1 MRVIEESG
9 ATTSTPAPAP
19 APVRPARTTRLDSV
33 SLKVTQWRVIRSE
46 WIKLRSVRSWLVMI
60 GAAVVVV
67 VGMGALA
74 AAVASGSVSAPTPPG
89 GGGAAGGRNPFAA
102 TDPTALSLA
111 GVTLAQLIVGVLG
124 VLLVSN
130 EYANGS
136 IRNWFGAVPRRL
148 PVLWGKAVVLTV
160 VLSVVMVLACLA
172 AFLLGQSI
180 LGGDKGTT
188 LAADGVLRAVI
199 GSGLYL
205 AGIGLFGIAI
215 GSLMRNTAGAIA
227 VVVASLLIIPGLI
240 GLILPDSVNQNVSP
254 YLPSTAG
261 QAFTTVQP
269 ADTLLASGTGA
280 AVFVGWLV
288 VLLAGAA
295 VLLRHRDA

>member
-1 MRVIEESG
+1 MSIIEESG
-9 ATTSTPAPAP
+9 ASTS
-19 APVRPARTTRLDSV
+19 VSERPARSTRLDSS
-33 SLKVTQWRVIRSE
+33 SLQVTQWRVIRSE

-74 AAVASGSVSAPTPPG
+74 AAVASGAVTSPARP
-89 GGGAAGGRNPFAA
+89 GGGAATGRNPFAS
-102 TDPTALSLA
+102 TDPTALSMA

-124 VLLVSN
+124 VLLISN

-172 AFLLGQSI
+172 AFLLGQAI

-240 GLILPDSVNQNVSP
+240 GLILPDSWNQNVSP

-295 VLLRHRDA
+295 LLLRRRDA

>member
-1 MRVIEESG
+1 MSIIEESG
-9 ATTSTPAPAP
+9 STTGAS
-19 APVRPARTTRLDSV
+19 VQPARTTRLDSS

-74 AAVASGSVSAPTPPG
+74 AAVASGAVTAPTRPG
-89 GGGAAGGRNPFAA
+89 GGGAGAGRNPFAS

-148 PVLWGKAVVLTV
+148 PVLWGKAVVLT
-160 VLSVVMVLACLA
+160 LTLAVVMVAACLA
-172 AFLLGQSI
+172 AFLLGQTI

-215 GSLMRNTAGAIA
+215 GALMRNTAGAIA
-227 VVVASLLIIPGLI
+227 VVVASLLIVPGLI
-240 GLILPDSVNQNVSP
+240 GLVLPDSWNQNVSP

-288 VLLAGAA
+288 VLLTGAA
-295 VLLRHRDA
+295 LLLRRRDA

>member
-1 MRVIEESG
+1 MSVIEESG
-9 ATTSTPAPAP
+9 STTGASVPST
-19 APVRPARTTRLDSV
+19 RITRLDSS

-74 AAVASGSVSAPTPPG
+74 AAVASGSLSAPTPPG
-89 GGGAAGGRNPFAA
+89 SGAAATGRNPFAS
-102 TDPTALSLA
+102 TDPTALSMA
-111 GVTLAQLIVGVLG
+111 GVTLAQLILGVLG

-160 VLSVVMVLACLA
+160 VLAVVMVLACLA

-240 GLILPDSVNQNVSP
+240 GLILPDSWNQNVSP

-261 QAFTTVQP
+261 QAFTSVKP
-269 ADTLLASGTGA
+269 AGTLLASGAGA

-295 VLLRHRDA
+295 VLLRRRDA

>member
-1 MRVIEESG
+1 MSVIEESG
-9 ATTSTPAPAP
+9 STAAVPAQQ
-19 APVRPARTTRLDSV
+19 VRVARLDGS

-74 AAVASGSVSAPTPPG
+74 AAVASGAVAAPNRPG
-89 GGGAAGGRNPFAA
+89 GGGAGGRNPFAS
-102 TDPTALSLA
+102 TDPTALSMA

-124 VLLVSN
+124 VLLVTN

-148 PVLWGKAVVLTV
+148 PVLIGKAVVLTV

-172 AFLLGQSI
+172 AFLIGQTI
-180 LGGDKGTT
+180 LGADRSTT

-215 GSLMRNTAGAIA
+215 GSLLRTTAGAIA
-227 VVVASLLIIPGLI
+227 VVVASLLIVPGLI
-240 GLILPDSVNQNVSP
+240 GLILPDSWNQDISP

-261 QAFTTVQP
+261 QAFTSVQP

-280 AVFVGWLV
+280 VVFVGWLV

-295 VLLRHRDA
+295 VLLRRRDA

>member
-1 MRVIEESG
+1 MSIIEQSG
-9 ATTSTPAPAP
+9 ATTSVPAQS
-19 APVRPARTTRLDSV
+19 ARITRLDSS

-74 AAVASGSVSAPTPPG
+74 AAVASGAVTGPTRPG
-89 GGGAAGGRNPFAA
+89 GGGAATGRNPFAS
-102 TDPTALSLA
+102 TDPTALSMA

-148 PVLWGKAVVLTV
+148 PVLWGKAVVLTRT
-160 VLSVVMVLACLA
+160 LAVVMVAACLA
-172 AFLLGQSI
+172 AFLLGQAI

-188 LAADGVLRAVI
+188 LAAYGVLRAVI

-215 GSLMRNTAGAIA
+215 GALMRNTAGAIA
-227 VVVASLLIIPGLI
+227 VVVASLLIVPGLI
-240 GLILPDSVNQNVSP
+240 GLVLPDSWNQNISP

-261 QAFTTVQP
+261 QAFTTVHP
-269 ADTLLASGTGA
+269 ADTLLASGSGA

-295 VLLRHRDA
+295 MLLRRRDT

>member
-1 MRVIEESG
+1 MSVIEESG
-9 ATTSTPAPAP
+9 STAAVPAHQ
-19 APVRPARTTRLDSV
+19 VRVARLDGS

-74 AAVASGSVSAPTPPG
+74 AAVASGAVAAPNRPG
-89 GGGAAGGRNPFAA
+89 GGGAGGRNPFAS
-102 TDPTALSLA
+102 TDPTALSMA

-124 VLLVSN
+124 VLLVTN

-148 PVLWGKAVVLTV
+148 PVLIGKAVVLTV

-172 AFLLGQSI
+172 AFLIGQTI
-180 LGGDKGTT
+180 LGADRGTT

-215 GSLMRNTAGAIA
+215 GSLLRTTAGAIA
-227 VVVASLLIIPGLI
+227 VVVASLLIVPGLI
-240 GLILPDSVNQNVSP
+240 GLILPDSWNQDISP

-280 AVFVGWLV
+280 VVFVGWLV

-295 VLLRHRDA
+295 VLLRRRDA

>member
-1 MRVIEESG
+1 MSIIEESG
-9 ATTSTPAPAP
+9 ATTSVPAQS
-19 APVRPARTTRLDSV
+19 ARITRLDSS
-33 SLKVTQWRVIRSE
+33 SLKVSQWRVIRSE

-74 AAVASGSVSAPTPPG
+74 AAVASGAVSAPTPPG
-89 GGGAAGGRNPFAA
+89 GGGAGAGRNPFAS

-148 PVLWGKAVVLTV
+148 PVLWGKAAVLTA

-240 GLILPDSVNQNVSP
+240 GLILPDSWNQNVSP

-288 VLLAGAA
+288 VLLTGAA
-295 VLLRHRDA
+295 LLLRRRDA

>member
-1 MRVIEESG
+1 MSIIEESG
-9 ATTSTPAPAP
+9 ATTSVPAQS
-19 APVRPARTTRLDSV
+19 ARITRLDSS

-74 AAVASGSVSAPTPPG
+74 AAVASGAVTGPTRPG
-89 GGGAAGGRNPFAA
+89 GGGAATGRNSFAS
-102 TDPTALSLA
+102 TDPTALSMA

-160 VLSVVMVLACLA
+160 LLAVVMVLACLA
-172 AFLLGQSI
+172 AFLLGQAI
-180 LGGDKGTT
+180 LGDAKNTT

-215 GSLMRNTAGAIA
+215 GALLRNTAGAIA

-240 GLILPDSVNQNVSP
+240 GLILPDSWNQNVSP

-288 VLLAGAA
+288 VLLTGAA
-295 VLLRHRDA
+295 LLLRRRDA

>member
-1 MRVIEESG
+1 MSIIEESG
-9 ATTSTPAPAP
+9 ATTSVSAQ
-19 APVRPARTTRLDSV
+19 PARITRLDSS

-74 AAVASGSVSAPTPPG
+74 AAVASGSVSAPSPPG
-89 GGGAAGGRNPFAA
+89 AGGAASGRNPFAS
-102 TDPTALSLA
+102 TDPTALSMA

-136 IRNWFGAVPRRL
+136 IRSWFGAVPRRL
-148 PVLWGKAVVLTV
+148 PVLWGKAVVLT
-160 VLSVVMVLACLA
+160 LTLAVVMVAACLA
-172 AFLLGQSI
+172 AFLLGQAI

-188 LAADGVLRAVI
+188 LGADGVLRAVI

-215 GSLMRNTAGAIA
+215 GALMRNTAGAIA
-227 VVVASLLIIPGLI
+227 MVVASLLIIPGLI
-240 GLILPDSVNQNVSP
+240 GLILPDSWNQNVSP

-288 VLLAGAA
+288 VLLTGAA
-295 VLLRHRDA
+295 LLLRRRDA

>member
-1 MRVIEESG
+1 MSIIEESG
-9 ATTSTPAPAP
+9 TSTAVSAP
-19 APVRPARTTRLDSV
+19 PARITRLDSS

-46 WIKLRSVRSWLVMI
+46 WIKLRTVRSWLVMI

-74 AAVASGSVSAPTPPG
+74 AAVASGAVTAPTPPG
-89 GGGAAGGRNPFAA
+89 AGGAANERNPFAS
-102 TDPTALSLA
+102 TDPTALSMA

-124 VLLVSN
+124 VLFVSN

-160 VLSVVMVLACLA
+160 TLAVVMVLACLA
-172 AFLLGQSI
+172 AFLLGQAI
-180 LGGDKGTT
+180 LGDDTSTT
-188 LAADGVLRAVI
+188 LAADGVLRAVV

-215 GSLMRNTAGAIA
+215 GALLRNTAGAIA

-240 GLILPDSVNQNVSP
+240 GLILPDSWNQNVSP

-261 QAFTTVQP
+261 QAFTTVHP
-269 ADTLLASGTGA
+269 ADTLLSSGAGA

-295 VLLRHRDA
+295 VLIRRRDT

>member
-1 MRVIEESG
+1 MSIVEESG
-9 ATTSTPAPAP
+9 SSTAVSA
-19 APVRPARTTRLDSV
+19 RPSRTTRLDSS

-74 AAVASGSVSAPTPPG
+74 AAVAAGAVTAPTPPG
-89 GGGAAGGRNPFAA
+89 AGGAATGRNPFAA
-102 TDPTALSLA
+102 TDPTALSMA

-148 PVLWGKAVVLTV
+148 PVLWGKAAVLTV
-160 VLSVVMVLACLA
+160 TLAVVMVLACLA
-172 AFLLGQSI
+172 AFLLGQTI
-180 LGGDKGTT
+180 LGDAKSTT
-188 LAADGVLRAVI
+188 LAADGVFRAVI

-215 GSLMRNTAGAIA
+215 GSLLRNTAGAIA

-240 GLILPDSVNQNVSP
+240 GLILPDSWNQNISP
-254 YLPSTAG
+254 YLPSAAG
-261 QAFTTVQP
+261 QAFTTAHP
-269 ADTLLASGTGA
+269 ADTLLSSGVGA

-288 VLLAGAA
+288 VLLGGAA
-295 VLLRHRDA
+295 LLIRRRDT

>member
-1 MRVIEESG
+1 MSIIEESG
-9 ATTSTPAPAP
+9 ATTSVSAQ
-19 APVRPARTTRLDSV
+19 PARITRLDSS
-33 SLKVTQWRVIRSE
+33 SLEVTQWRVIRSE

-74 AAVASGSVSAPTPPG
+74 AAVASGAVTAPTPPG
-89 GGGAAGGRNPFAA
+89 GGGGAAAGGNPFAS
-102 TDPTALSLA
+102 TDPTALSMA

-124 VLLVSN
+124 VLLISN

-172 AFLLGQSI
+172 AFLLGQAI
-180 LGGDKGTT
+180 LGADKGTT

-215 GSLMRNTAGAIA
+215 GALMRNTAGSIA

-240 GLILPDSVNQNVSP
+240 GLILPDSWNQNVSP

-261 QAFTTVQP
+261 QAFTSVQP

-295 VLLRHRDA
+295 LLLRRRDA

>member
-1 MRVIEESG
+1 MSIIEESG
-9 ATTSTPAPAP
+9 ATTSVSPQ
-19 APVRPARTTRLDSV
+19 PARITRLDSS
-33 SLKVTQWRVIRSE
+33 SLKVTQWRVIHSE

-74 AAVASGSVSAPTPPG
+74 AAVASGAVSAPTPPG
-89 GGGAAGGRNPFAA
+89 GGAGAGRNPFAS

-124 VLLVSN
+124 VLLISN

-160 VLSVVMVLACLA
+160 LLAVVMVLACLA
-172 AFLLGQSI
+172 AFLLGQAI

-240 GLILPDSVNQNVSP
+240 GLILPDSWNQNVSP

-288 VLLAGAA
+288 VLLTGAA
-295 VLLRHRDA
+295 LLLRRRDA